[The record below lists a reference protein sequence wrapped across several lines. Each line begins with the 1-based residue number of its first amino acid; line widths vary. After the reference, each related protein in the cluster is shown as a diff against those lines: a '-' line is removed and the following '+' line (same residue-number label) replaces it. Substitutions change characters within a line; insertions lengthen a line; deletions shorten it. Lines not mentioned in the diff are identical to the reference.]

1 MAKNYTIEN
10 YPWSLSGLK
19 SCIKD
24 NKLKSEIICETN
36 SAAIVHVKSYEDSI
50 ILGAD
55 TKWCISQHDVSWKQ
69 YISDK
74 KGIQIFIYCFNKDN
88 KDDKSLIGFTF
99 EVERGKVKPYCGFS
113 RFDNPID
120 KVYKEED
127 DYTALKMGVLLPT
140 FGNIFN
146 ELEEVIFDLYNETYC
161 KKEKKEEKKESIDD
175 YLSKDN
181 YTSNDWDEG
190 FEEEEFP
197 GFTELPYHFSS
208 PMNLYFYPY

>member
-1 MAKNYTIEN
+1 MAKNYTIKN

-24 NKLKSEIICETN
+24 NKLKSEIICETKN
-36 SAAIVHVKSYEDSI
+36 AAIVHVVSYEDSI

-69 YISDK
+69 YILDK

-88 KDDKSLIGFTF
+88 IDDKSLIGFTF

-113 RFDNPID
+113 RFDNPIE

-127 DYTALKMGVLLPT
+127 DYTALKMGVLLPA

-146 ELEEVIFDLYNETYC
+146 ELEEVIVSLHNETYPN
-161 KKEKKEEKKESIDD
+161 KTIKKKEEKKESIDD
-175 YLSKDN
+175 WEKC
-181 YTSNDWDEG
+181 

-197 GFTELPYHFSS
+197 GFTEIPYHYSR
-208 PMNLYFYPY
+208 PMSLYLYPY